1 MEVIQR
7 IGCDSFCPDNGVL
20 LALNKDKEGRSGGP
34 NSFNLFNWVID
45 ANPQD
50 INRVDFQRPDGTP
63 VMRTIADY
71 RQLNDALF
79 HAGLNSGSRFE
90 YVDEPNG
97 LHFYIFDLLHDVDGI
112 MSYTLGIRSLNETS

>member
-1 MEVIQR
+1 
-7 IGCDSFCPDNGVL
+7 
-20 LALNKDKEGRSGGP
+20 
-34 NSFNLFNWVID
+34 
-45 ANPQD
+45 
-50 INRVDFQRPDGTP
+50 
-63 VMRTIADY
+63 MRTIADY

-79 HAGLNSGSRFE
+79 HAGLNSGNRFE